1 MKIVHTRQTGCNVT
15 TKPANR
21 ARTARGFSVVEL
33 VVVLAIILV
42 LSSIA
47 IPSLL
52 SSMRTY
58 RISSAASSLSALLQ
72 RARFEAIRRNTP
84 ISVRTKVDVTG
95 DTVVYID
102 LNGNSRLDP
111 DEPQIMQTS
120 DIQFMAAGGSVPAPA
135 STGYP
140 AAVSPP
146 GIITFGVRGTVNYTG
161 AQTDYIS
168 YLGNPAGP
176 NLFYSAVTVSQMGQI
191 KAWTAPAGGSWSM
204 R

>member
-1 MKIVHTRQTGCNVT
+1 MLIAYIGQTGCNVT
-15 TKPANR
+15 KKLAR
-21 ARTARGFSVVEL
+21 CDRTARGFSVVEL

-58 RISSAASSLSALLQ
+58 RISSAASSFSALLQ

-84 ISVRTKVDVTG
+84 ISVRTAVVGGNTA
-95 DTVVYID
+95 VYID
-102 LNGNSRLDP
+102 VNGNGALDP
-111 DEPQIMQTS
+111 DEPMVLQTS
-120 DIQFMAAGGSVPAPA
+120 DIQFVAAGGSVPGPA
-135 STGYP
+135 TTGYP

-146 GIITFGVRGTVNYTG
+146 GIITFGVRGTVNYPG
-161 AQTDYIS
+161 APTDYIS

-176 NLFYSAVTVSQMGQI
+176 NLFYGAVTVSQMGQI
-191 KAWTAPAGGSWSM
+191 KAWTAPAGGGWHV

>member
-1 MKIVHTRQTGCNVT
+1 MNIAHIKQTGRNVT
-15 TKPANR
+15 KKPANR

-33 VVVLAIILV
+33 VVVLCIILV
-42 LSSIA
+42 LSAIA
-47 IPSLL
+47 IPSLQ

-58 RISSAASSLSALLQ
+58 RIGSAASSFSALLQ

-84 ISVRTKVDVTG
+84 ITVRTQVVGG

-102 LNGNSRLDP
+102 LKGNNAFDP
-111 DEPQIMQTS
+111 TDPAVTQTS
-120 DIQFMAAGGSVPAPA
+120 DIQFVAGGGSVPDP
-135 STGYP
+135 STTGYP

-146 GIITFGVRGTVNYTG
+146 GSITFGVRGTVNYPG

-176 NLFYSAVTVSQMGQI
+176 NLFYGAVTVSQMGQI
-191 KAWTAPAGGSWSM
+191 KAWTAPAGGGWHV

>member
-1 MKIVHTRQTGCNVT
+1 VTEVHISHTGRKVT
-15 TKPANR
+15 KKLAKRVGTE
-21 ARTARGFSVVEL
+21 RGFSVVEL

-58 RISSAASSLSALLQ
+58 RIGSAASSFSALLQ

-84 ISVRTKVDVTG
+84 ITVRTAVVGGLTA
-95 DTVVYID
+95 VYID
-102 LNGNSRLDP
+102 LNGNTALDP
-111 DEPQIMQTS
+111 TEPMIQLTS
-120 DIQFMAAGGSVPAPA
+120 DIQFVAAGGSVPGPA

-146 GIITFGVRGTVNYTG
+146 GTITFGVRGTVNYPG

-176 NLFYSAVTVSQMGQI
+176 NVFYSAVTVSQMGQI
-191 KAWTAPAGGSWSM
+191 KAWTAPAGGSWHV